1 MGVFLSDPWS
11 WRFNIDFLRGNNY
24 HIFCAPPLK
33 GSTKTSLIKRLVL
46 NHALLGILGF
56 VVAANEPLWK
66 GSWAPHRVVVGMTVP
81 FVSRCPAVE
90 RHCRGA
96 YSAHTQLLGTGNKRL
111 YWIRRT

>member
-81 FVSRCPAVE
+81 LVSRMSGGGAALSW
-90 RHCRGA
+90 RIFSA
-96 YSAHTQLLGTGNKRL
+96 YSASRH
-111 YWIRRT
+111 W